1 MGATWIAKPVKSLS
15 AGDLSDW
22 QSQDWGP
29 NLAPSQTPAW
39 GRAGLILGVEPILVF
54 SPDRRISALFFRNG
68 SEAECVNG
76 PVYDWTKIASPAEQN
91 ELIGMTVH
99 ALLQCRPEIT
109 RVTLRPRMAES
120 DLEQFLGRSAFPS
133 DGLDRSATLTLNL
146 DTPSEQTLF
155 QSLGPRIRHEVS
167 RAERAGVIT
176 EIVDTGLSID
186 LFWQR
191 CATLYSARQLWLPPV
206 EWIRALIHTPERGT
220 FIIRSTHPSTG
231 SLGELLV
238 FSTGSRAFNL
248 FAAETRA
255 PHCPNL
261 SLNAPAQ
268 WAAIK
273 ILRNLGIKT
282 YDLNGISHPDA
293 ESAPG
298 FEGVNTYKRKFKG
311 REMRFAHPLLRFG

>member
-15 AGDLSDW
+15 AGDLSAW
-22 QSQDWGP
+22 QSLDWGP

-54 SPDRRISALFFRNG
+54 SPERTVSALFFRNG

-76 PVYDWTKIASPAEQN
+76 PVYDWTRIASPGEQN

-120 DLEQFLGRSAFPS
+120 DLEGFLGRSAFPA
-133 DGLDRSATLTLNL
+133 DGVDRSATLMLNL
-146 DTPSEQTLF
+146 DIRDEKTLF
-155 QSLGPRIRHEVS
+155 ESLGPRIRHEVS

-176 EIVDTGLSID
+176 EVADTGSGIGP
-186 LFWQR
+186 FWER
-191 CATLYSARQLWLPPV
+191 CAKLYSAKQLWLPPL
-206 EWIRALIHTPERGT
+206 EWIQALMNTPDRGT
-220 FIIRSTHPSTG
+220 FIVRSTHPSTG
-231 SLGELLV
+231 SLGELLI

-255 PHCPNL
+255 PDCPNL

-268 WAAIK
+268 WAATK
-273 ILRNLGIKT
+273 VLRNLGIQT

-293 ESAPG
+293 ESTPG
-298 FEGVNTYKRKFKG
+298 FEGVNAYKRKFKG